1 MGSVTTIRNK
11 ERLILVGSN
20 RLFFHIN
27 WGPNSQPWQLAS
39 FKTQVIKKVK
49 GREEGVGCFIKFQK
63 EMWRDL
69 VLPEMEDKQ
78 NNMKVSQYVGD

>member
-39 FKTQVIKKVK
+39 FKTGHKESEGKRGGSGLLHQVPERDVERLSSTRN
-49 GREEGVGCFIKFQK
+49 GR
-63 EMWRDL
+63 
-69 VLPEMEDKQ
+69 
-78 NNMKVSQYVGD
+78 